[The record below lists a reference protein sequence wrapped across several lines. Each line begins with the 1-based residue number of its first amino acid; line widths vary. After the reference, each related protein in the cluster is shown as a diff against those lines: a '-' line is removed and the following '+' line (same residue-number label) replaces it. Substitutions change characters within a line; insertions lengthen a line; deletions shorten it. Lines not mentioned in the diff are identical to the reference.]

1 MKYTNKILAQYAQ
14 AASPLKIE
22 VDPDLKINIEDVYKQ
37 DPEYKKFVMSVS
49 QHLMRYSG
57 KFNLK
62 NSELLKMFLNDLK
75 NELR

>member
-1 MKYTNKILAQYAQ
+1 MKYTNKILARYTQ
-14 AASPLKIE
+14 AALAPKIE
-22 VDPDLKINIEDVYKQ
+22 VDPDLKISVEDVYKQ
-37 DPEYKKFVMSVS
+37 DPEYKKFVIQVG

-62 NSELLKMFLNDLK
+62 NTELLKMFLNDLK

>member
-1 MKYTNKILAQYAQ
+1 VRYIHKISAIYAQ
-14 AASPLKIE
+14 AALAPKIE
-22 VDPDLKINIEDVYKQ
+22 VDPDLKISVEDVYKL
-37 DPEYKKFVMSVS
+37 DPEYKKFVMTVG